1 MASGDDLAREL
12 AAEQRQIS
20 ALYGHLDVLMRA
32 TEGRRDDVRR
42 TPAAGTPGSHGER
55 DALTKAYE
63 QRLAQLR
70 AVEDRLCFGRI
81 DLREGERRYV
91 GRLGLSD
98 ERQTPVLIDW
108 RAPAAEAFY
117 QATAATPGDVVRR
130 RHITTK
136 GRVVTAVEDE
146 VLDLDALDAEATS
159 TLAGEGA
166 LIAALDEHRSGRM
179 RDIVSTIQA
188 EQDRVIRAP
197 LQGILVVQ
205 GGPGTGKTAVA
216 LHRAA
221 FLLYTHRDRIARS
234 GVLLVGPN
242 QAFLRYIEQV
252 LPSLGETG
260 VVTATQGELFPGV
273 TATAEEDPRAAALK
287 GDVRMARVIR
297 SAIQERQR
305 LPETPKTLRVDSH
318 RITLRRQ
325 DVGASRARARATGK
339 PHNEARAVFVKDLL
353 HRLAKQLA
361 EVSRHDP
368 ADEDHSD
375 LVADLRDSPDVR
387 REVNLCWMPLTP
399 QRLVASLWADPV
411 RLAAAAPYLTDEQ
424 VALLHRPITAPW
436 TPSDVPLLDE
446 AAELLGEDDSASRI
460 EAAGMAAERQRELEY
475 ARGAL
480 EMTGTAGML
489 TAEALIERYTVA
501 GPALSVAERAAGDR
515 TWTFGHVLVDEAQ
528 ELSAMAW
535 RLLVRRCPTKSM
547 TVVGDL
553 AQTGSLGGARSWGG
567 VLNVHAAG
575 PLDGLRAD
583 RELPD
588 ARADHVRGQ
597 PDARDGR
604 HPDHPA
610 DLGPGR
616 PVAAV
621 SPRVR
626 RRRPGRVVR
635 PGARRARRGVPWQ
648 PGRDHEPRGPGRGHR
663 RRGRGARARRAG
675 RVRRRRG
682 SRVGGPGGGRQGPR
696 VRRRGPGRTVDDPR
710 RVTARR
716 QRPLRR
722 DDPPHPAPGR
732 RPLRRPLP
740 DALADLAPWPPTE
753 VGSEA
758 DDAVQPKEGR
768 AEPELRPGA

>member
-20 ALYGHLDVLMRA
+20 ALYGHLDALMRA

-63 QRLAQLR
+63 QRLTQLR

-81 DLREGERRYV
+81 DLRDGERRYV

-117 QATAATPGDVVRR
+117 QATAATPGDVTRR
-130 RHITTK
+130 RHITTR
-136 GRVVTAVEDE
+136 GRTVTAVEDE
-146 VLDLDALDAEATS
+146 VLDLDALDADEAS

-166 LIAALDEHRSGRM
+166 LIAALNEHRSGRM

-242 QAFLRYIEQV
+242 QPFLRYIEQV

-305 LPETPKTLRVDSH
+305 LPESPKTLRVDSH

-353 HRLAKQLA
+353 LRLARQLA

-368 ADEDHSD
+368 SDEDHSD

-387 REVNLCWMPLTP
+387 REVNLCWMPLTA

-424 VALLHRPITAPW
+424 LGLLHRPITAPW
-436 TPSDVPLLDE
+436 TASDIPILDE
-446 AAELLGEDDSASRI
+446 AAELLGEDDSAARI
-460 EAAGMAAERQRELEY
+460 EAAGMAAERHRELEY

-480 EMTGTAGML
+480 EMTGTAGLL

-567 VLNVHAAG
+567 VLNVHAPGRWTVAELTVNYRTPGLIMSVASRMLELAG
-575 PLDGLRAD
+575 IETTPPTSAREGRWPPSAHSFAAGHWSAVSELVRAE
-583 RELPD
+583 RD
-588 ARADHVRGQ
+588 AVFPGSVAVITSR
-597 PDARDGR
+597 
-604 HPDHPA
+604 A
-610 DLGPGR
+610 DLGAVTQAVVDALGR
-616 PVAAV
+616 DALTEYGAAEGAV
-621 SPRVR
+621 S
-626 RRRPGRVVR
+626 VV
-635 PGARRARRGVPWQ
+635 PVEDVKGLEFDGVVLVEPSAILA
-648 PGRDHEPRGPGRGHR
+648 ESPRGASDLYVAMTRPTQRLVVAHS
-663 RRGRGARARRAG
+663 
-675 RVRRRRG
+675 G
-682 SRVGGPGGGRQGPR
+682 S
-696 VRRRGPGRTVDDPR
+696 
-710 RVTARR
+710 
-716 QRPLRR
+716 
-722 DDPPHPAPGR
+722 
-732 RPLRRPLP
+732 LP
-740 DALADLAPWPPTE
+740 DALADLAPWPPPE
-753 VGSEA
+753 VSSET
-758 DDAVQPKEGR
+758 DDAVQP
-768 AEPELRPGA
+768 